1 MWHSVAHSFIGASQ
15 MNARKFAERFFHK
28 KFHTGRGDWPVA
40 TIAYYGPDNET
51 ATKVA
56 VLGKARP
63 MDG

>member
-1 MWHSVAHSFIGASQ
+1 